1 MGSLTQFQGD
11 PILAGEA
18 DGEVLAA
25 DMPLSFWG
33 GFDSETGQIIDQ
45 RHPLAG
51 QIASGRILVI
61 PSGRGSCSGSGV
73 LLEAIR
79 NGTAPA
85 AIITARLDPIICLGA
100 ILGDEL
106 YGIHP
111 PIIVADQSTTDHL
124 STGDWLT
131 IAADGHLTLVPRP
144 DPIAPLPLRW
154 ERGGGEGF

>member
-61 PSGRGSCSGSGV
+61 PSGRV
-73 LLEAIR
+73 
-79 NGTAPA
+79 
-85 AIITARLDPIICLGA
+85 
-100 ILGDEL
+100 
-106 YGIHP
+106 
-111 PIIVADQSTTDHL
+111 
-124 STGDWLT
+124 
-131 IAADGHLTLVPRP
+131 
-144 DPIAPLPLRW
+144 
-154 ERGGGEGF
+154 

>member
-1 MGSLTQFQGD
+1 MGPLIQFQGD

-18 DGEVLAA
+18 AGEVLAA

-33 GFDSETGQIIDQ
+33 GFDPQTGQIIDQ
-45 RHPLAG
+45 RHPLTG

-85 AIITARLDPIICLGA
+85 AIITTRLDPIICLGA

-106 YGIHP
+106 YGTHP
-111 PIIVADQSTTDHL
+111 AIIVADQSMTDHL
-124 STGDWLT
+124 TTGDWLT
-131 IAADGHLTLVPRP
+131 VTADGHFTVNPFP
-144 DPIAPLPLRW
+144 DATSPSPDVVGDELR
-154 ERGGGEGF
+154 